1 MAGFAPFG
9 IQGRSLDDI
18 RAGAIDQI
26 NNHIVWLFNFS
37 DVNVLISMH
46 KRRCNHE
53 VLFPG
58 RACGIKIFTN
68 ELDNG
73 ICVE

>member
-58 RACGIKIFTN
+58 RAWAIKIFTN
-68 ELDNG
+68 ELEDG
-73 ICVE
+73 FCVE